1 MPNTVRAADNHQG
14 ENLMER
20 YSHLVGRILL
30 ALIFILS
37 GFGKLMD
44 PAGTAGYMKAM
55 GVPMLLLW
63 PTVALELLGGI
74 AIVIGFQTRIVAV
87 ALAGFSIA
95 SALIFHSN
103 FADQMQ
109 MINFLKN
116 LAMAGGFLL
125 LATTGAT
132 ALSVDRRKS

>member
-1 MPNTVRAADNHQG
+1 
-14 ENLMER
+14 MER

-37 GFGKLMD
+37 GFGKLTD
-44 PAGTAGYMKAM
+44 PAGTAGYMQAM
-55 GVPMLLLW
+55 GVPTLLLW

-74 AIVIGFQTRIVAV
+74 AIVIGFQTRIVAL
-87 ALAGFSIA
+87 ALAGFSIV

-116 LAMAGGFLL
+116 LAMAGGLLL

-132 ALSVDRRKS
+132 ALSVDSRKP